1 MIKRC
6 IWILSFVLFV
16 LASDSVVAKE
26 QDWFAKAFAVVSRNK
41 LTALEPRCYRMI
53 VDKENQKYLEITV
66 REIHN
71 DKCGGD
77 PMVEPRLFGLRI
89 DKKSGRIWT
98 DFPPPGAKGSYDGD
112 FKYVLK

>member
-6 IWILSFVLFV
+6 IWIFAFVLFV
-16 LASDSVVAKE
+16 FASDGVGAKE
-26 QDWFAKAFAVVSRNK
+26 QDWFAKAFAAVSRNK
-41 LTALEPRCYRMI
+41 LTTLKPTCYRMI
-53 VDKENQKYLEITV
+53 VDKENARYLELTV

-77 PMVEPRLFGLRI
+77 PMVEPRMFGLRI

-98 DFPPPGAKGSYDGD
+98 DFAPPGANETFDGE
-112 FKYVLK
+112 FKYRLK

>member
-6 IWILSFVLFV
+6 IWMFAFVLFV
-16 LASDSVVAKE
+16 LASDGVVAKE
-26 QDWFAKAFAVVSRNK
+26 QDWFAKAFAAVSRNK
-41 LTALEPRCYRMI
+41 LTALKPGCYRMI
-53 VDKENQKYLEITV
+53 VDKENAKYLELTV

-98 DFPPPGAKGSYDGD
+98 DFAPPGAKETYDGD
-112 FKYVLK
+112 FKYRLK